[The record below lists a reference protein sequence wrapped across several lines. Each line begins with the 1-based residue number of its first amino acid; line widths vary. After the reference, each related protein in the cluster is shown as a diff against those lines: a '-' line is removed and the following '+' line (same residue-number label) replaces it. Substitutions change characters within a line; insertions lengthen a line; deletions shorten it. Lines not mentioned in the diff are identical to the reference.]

1 MGNKVTDTHFKKI
14 IDHVNNHTD
23 LNILD
28 PHFDSILIV
37 GRIGKSILNQVSI
50 EVVEFGWYQ
59 CIIDI
64 SYNGY
69 DDGFTTVFQPVKIVK
84 TEEEVINLI
93 DKSIYISNKL
103 MTTVHQL
110 GKELED

>member
-1 MGNKVTDTHFKKI
+1 MADTHFKRI
-14 IDHVNNHTD
+14 IDHVNNHTS
-23 LNILD
+23 LNILE
-28 PHFDSILIV
+28 PHFDSILVV
-37 GRIGKSILNQVSI
+37 GRVGESILNQVSI
-50 EVVEFGWYQ
+50 EVVEMGWYQ

-69 DDGFTTVFQPVKIVK
+69 DDEFTTVFQPVKIVN

-110 GKELED
+110 EKELEE

>member
-1 MGNKVTDTHFKKI
+1 MVTGPHFKKI
-14 IDHVNNHTD
+14 IDHVNNNHTG

-28 PHFDSILIV
+28 PPHFNSILIV
-37 GRIGKSILNQVSI
+37 GRVGESILNQVSI
-50 EVVEFGWYQ
+50 EVVEMGWYQ

-69 DDGFTTVFQPVKIVK
+69 DDEFTTVFQPVKIVK

-93 DKSIYISNKL
+93 DKSISISTKL
-103 MTTVHQL
+103 MNTVHQL

>member
-1 MGNKVTDTHFKKI
+1 MENKVTDTHFKKI
-14 IDHVNNHTD
+14 TDHVNNHTG

-28 PHFDSILIV
+28 PHSNSILIV
-37 GRIGKSILNQVSI
+37 GRIGESILNQVSI
-50 EVVEFGWYQ
+50 EVVEMGWYQ

-93 DKSIYISNKL
+93 DKSVSISNKL
-103 MTTVHQL
+103 MKTVHQL
-110 GKELED
+110 EKELEE

>member
-1 MGNKVTDTHFKKI
+1 MITDTHFKKI
-14 IDHVNNHTD
+14 IDHVNNHNG

-28 PHFDSILIV
+28 PHFNSLLIV
-37 GRIGKSILNQVSI
+37 GRIGESILNQVSI
-50 EVVEFGWYQ
+50 EVVEMGWYQ

-84 TEEEVINLI
+84 TEEEVIELI
-93 DKSIYISNKL
+93 DKSITIANKL
-103 MTTVHQL
+103 SKNIKSLEQ
-110 GKELED
+110 ELNN

>member
-1 MGNKVTDTHFKKI
+1 MITDKHFTKI
-14 IDHVNNHTD
+14 MDYVNNHTG

-28 PHFDSILIV
+28 PHSNSILIV
-37 GRIGKSILNQVSI
+37 GRIGESILNQVSI
-50 EVVEFGWYQ
+50 EVVEMGWYQ

-64 SYNGY
+64 SYNGC
-69 DDGFTTVFQPVKIVK
+69 DDEFTTVFQPVKILN

-93 DKSIYISNKL
+93 DKSVSISNKL
-103 MTTVHQL
+103 MKTVHQL

>member
-1 MGNKVTDTHFKKI
+1 METKITDTHFKKI
-14 IDHVNNHTD
+14 IDHVNNHTG

-37 GRIGKSILNQVSI
+37 GRIRESILNQISI
-50 EVVEFGWYQ
+50 QVVEMGWYQ

-69 DDGFTTVFQPVKIVK
+69 DDEFTTVFQPVKIVK

-93 DKSIYISNKL
+93 DKSISISDKL
-103 MTTVHQL
+103 MKTVHQL

>member
-1 MGNKVTDTHFKKI
+1 MVTDPHFKKI
-14 IDHVNNHTD
+14 IDHVNNNHTG

-28 PHFDSILIV
+28 PHFNSILIV
-37 GRIGKSILNQVSI
+37 GRVGESILNQVSI
-50 EVVEFGWYQ
+50 EVVEMGWYQ

-69 DDGFTTVFQPVKIVK
+69 DDEFTTVFQPVKILN
-84 TEEEVINLI
+84 TEEEVIELI
-93 DKSIYISNKL
+93 DKSISISNKL
-103 MTTVHQL
+103 LNTVYQL

>member
-1 MGNKVTDTHFKKI
+1 MIKETAFKKI
-14 IDHVNNHTD
+14 VDHVNNHTG

-28 PHFDSILIV
+28 PHFNSILIV
-37 GRIGKSILNQVSI
+37 GRIGESILNQVSI
-50 EVVEFGWYQ
+50 EVVEMGWYQ

-69 DDGFTTVFQPVKIVK
+69 DDGFTTVFQPVKILN

-93 DKSIYISNKL
+93 DKSVSISDKL
-103 MTTVHQL
+103 MKTVHQL
-110 GKELED
+110 EKELED

>member
-1 MGNKVTDTHFKKI
+1 MITDTHFKKI
-14 IDHVNNHTD
+14 IAHVNNHTG

-28 PHFDSILIV
+28 PHSNSLLIV
-37 GRIGKSILNQVSI
+37 GRIGESILNQVSI
-50 EVVEFGWYQ
+50 EVVEMGEYQ

-84 TEEEVINLI
+84 TEEEVISLI
-93 DKSIYISNKL
+93 EKTISISDKL
-103 MTTVHQL
+103 MKTVHQL
-110 GKELED
+110 EKELEE

>member
-1 MGNKVTDTHFKKI
+1 MITDKHFTKI
-14 IDHVNNHTD
+14 IDYVNNHTG

-28 PHFDSILIV
+28 PHSNSILIV
-37 GRIGKSILNQVSI
+37 GRIGESILNQVSI
-50 EVVEFGWYQ
+50 EVVEMGWYQ

-64 SYNGY
+64 SYNGC
-69 DDGFTTVFQPVKIVK
+69 DDEFTTVFQPVKILN

-93 DKSIYISNKL
+93 DKSVSISNKL
-103 MTTVHQL
+103 TKTVHQL

>member
-1 MGNKVTDTHFKKI
+1 MENNITDTHFKKI
-14 IDHVNNHTD
+14 TDYVNNHTG

-28 PHFDSILIV
+28 PHFNSILIV
-37 GRIGKSILNQVSI
+37 GRIGESILNQVSI
-50 EVVEFGWYQ
+50 EVVEMGEYQ

-69 DDGFTTVFQPVKIVK
+69 DDEFTTVFQPVKIVR
-84 TEEEVINLI
+84 TEEKVINLI
-93 DKSIYISNKL
+93 DKSVSISTKL
-103 MTTVHQL
+103 MNTVRQL

>member
-1 MGNKVTDTHFKKI
+1 MITDKHFTKI
-14 IDHVNNHTD
+14 IDHVNNHVG

-37 GRIGKSILNQVSI
+37 GRIGESILNQVSI
-50 EVVEFGWYQ
+50 EVVEMGWYQ

-69 DDGFTTVFQPVKIVK
+69 DDEFTTVFNPVKILN

-93 DKSIYISNKL
+93 DKSISISDKL
-103 MTTVHQL
+103 MKTVHQL
-110 GKELED
+110 EKELED

>member
-1 MGNKVTDTHFKKI
+1 MVTDPHFKKI
-14 IDHVNNHTD
+14 IDHVNNNHIG

-28 PHFDSILIV
+28 PHFNSILIV
-37 GRIGKSILNQVSI
+37 GRVGESILNQVSI
-50 EVVEFGWYQ
+50 EVIEMGWYQ

-69 DDGFTTVFQPVKIVK
+69 DDGFTTVFQPVKIVN

-93 DKSIYISNKL
+93 DKSISISDKL
-103 MTTVHQL
+103 IKTVYQL
-110 GKELED
+110 EKELEE

>member
-1 MGNKVTDTHFKKI
+1 MVTATHFKKT
-14 IDHVNNHTD
+14 IDHVNNHTG

-28 PHFDSILIV
+28 PHSNSILIV
-37 GRIGKSILNQVSI
+37 GRIGESILNQVSI
-50 EVVEFGWYQ
+50 EVVETGWYQ

-93 DKSIYISNKL
+93 DKSISISTKL
-103 MTTVHQL
+103 MNTVHQL
-110 GKELED
+110 EKELEE